1 MRTHVHSGITNSS
14 RGVDATQASQ
24 GVTVVQPHNGISC
37 SLKKEGQ
44 CDTVCDGG
52 EARGH
57 RAGWNKPVT
66 KGQTAIPLA
75 QAPRGVT
82 CRETESRCW
91 APGQRGRGG
100 AGRCLMETSCGRT
113 VRTDGCATLW
123 IRLMPLS
130 RMLKNG

>member
-24 GVTVVQPHNGISC
+24 GVTVVQPHNRISC

-100 AGRCLMETSCGRT
+100 ALFNGNVLRADGEDRRLRDT
-113 VRTDGCATLW
+113 VDTLNAAE
-123 IRLMPLS
+123 LYA
-130 RMLKNG
+130 